1 MGKST
6 VEVIQERIVA
16 EAKRALM
23 YSGQT
28 IQEIAFE
35 LGFDDPYYF
44 SKVFKKVT
52 GQAPKAFRDKLQK
65 FT

>member
-1 MGKST
+1 
-6 VEVIQERIVA
+6 VIQERIVT
-16 EAKRALM
+16 EAKRSLM

-35 LGFDDPYYF
+35 LGFEDPFYF

-52 GQAPKAFRDKLQK
+52 GKLRKLLESTCRD
-65 FT
+65 FNIF